1 MIPEGMMIDL
11 YAGDNGTGEKRTFVG
26 AEYLD
31 SNQRMFCQNVL
42 DTEFKVKV

>member
-11 YAGDNGTGEKRTFVG
+11 YAGSEGNGDKRTYVG

-31 SNQRMFCQNVL
+31 SDQRMYCQNVL
-42 DTEFKVKV
+42 DTEFKA